1 MKGKFTMKTTIEIH
15 GSGTELGAIADTIWL
30 ALTTFG
36 YSCRL
41 ELDGSVTE
49 PLARDDGT
57 HGAEVEIIAIRQE
70 VADATNRP
78 DRLQ

>member
-1 MKGKFTMKTTIEIH
+1 MKTTIEIR
-15 GSGTELGAIADTIWL
+15 GSGSELGAIADTIWL

-49 PLARDDGT
+49 PMARADGT

-70 VADATNRP
+70 VGDATNSF
-78 DRLQ
+78 DRL

>member
-1 MKGKFTMKTTIEIH
+1 MKTTIEIR
-15 GSGTELGAIADTIWL
+15 GTGIELGAIADTVWL

-41 ELDGSVTE
+41 ELDGTVTE
-49 PLARDDGT
+49 PMARDDGT
-57 HGAEVEIIAIRQE
+57 SGAEVEIIAIRQE
-70 VADATNRP
+70 VGDDANSS